1 MKSSSKIR
9 QSSIQKRGDTLES
22 IYKTE
27 EKIKYDGIISIATGA
42 SSKTKTWK
50 NKTIQ
55 WSELVE
61 KLSHT
66 TRTPETVAEYKK
78 LSKAEKGKIKDV
90 GGFVGGCLKNGR
102 RLKGNVQNRTLL
114 TLDLDYIQGDIWSS
128 IELLYDFSVV
138 MYSTHTH
145 TSDNQRLRL
154 VIPLSRPVLPDEYQA
169 IGRMVADDLG
179 IDQFDDT
186 TYEPERLMYWPS
198 TPTDGDY
205 VFKYQD
211 LPWLNPDDI
220 LSRYTFGWQD
230 ISYWPESSRVRAK
243 ISSAIKKQEDPLTK
257 KGIIGAFCRTYTI
270 TEVISEFLNEIYVP
284 GADETRYTYA
294 EGSTTG
300 GVVIYDDKF
309 SYSHHGTD
317 PASNTLCNAFDLVRI
332 HKFGELDDEAK
343 EDTPV
348 NRMPSFTK
356 MSEFAAD
363 DKKVIVTIGK
373 EKMQAAQEDFGVVE
387 DESDAEWVKELTYTE
402 QGKLKSTISNFLL
415 IIENEPLLK
424 GKIAYNE
431 FSNRAVVVGQL
442 PWRKKENKS
451 DWNDTDDSGLRE
463 FIEKY
468 YSISSTAKCAD
479 ALALSFEKHSF
490 HPIKD
495 YIDSLMWDGEER
507 IDKLFIDYLGAED
520 NNYVRTVTRKILV
533 AAVARAFNPGCKF
546 DNMPV
551 LSGPQGIGKSTII
564 KKLGQEWYSDSLTT
578 VSGKEAYEQLQGVW
592 ILEMGEMMATKKAD
606 IEATKHFL
614 SKTEDIYRVAYGRR
628 TSRFPRQCVFIG
640 TTNDREF
647 LRDKT
652 GNRRFWPIDVGMKER
667 SKSVFNDLNKYEI
680 DQIWAEAYE
689 LYKNNEPLYLNS
701 EEEKEAVKQQDSH
714 SEESAKAGL
723 IDEYLNKPITEEWY
737 SLSLN
742 DRRAYIQGGDFGEV
756 PEGNITRTKTCVMEI
771 WCELFNGDPKQLNP
785 LLSREINEI
794 LRGFS
799 DWELSGRLKFG
810 KCYGQQRAYIRKF

>member
-1 MKSSSKIR
+1 M
-9 QSSIQKRGDTLES
+9 ES

-27 EKIKYDGIISIATGA
+27 EKIKHDGSISIATGA

-50 NKTIQ
+50 NKTMQ

-145 TSDNQRLRL
+145 TADNQRLRL
-154 VIPLSRPVLPDEYQA
+154 IIPLSRPVLPDEYQA

-270 TEVISEFLNEIYVP
+270 TEAISEFLNEIYVS

-317 PASNTLCNAFDLVRI
+317 PASNILCNAFDLVRI

-343 EDTPV
+343 EDTPA
-348 NRMPSFTK
+348 NRLPSFSK

-373 EKMQAAQEDFGVVE
+373 EKMQAAQEDFGIIE

-402 QGKLKSTISNFLL
+402 QGKLRSTISNFLL

-468 YSISSTAKCAD
+468 YAISSTAKCAD

-652 GNRRFWPIDVGMKER
+652 GNRRFWPIDVGMQER

-701 EEEKEAVKQQDSH
+701 EEEKEAAKQQDSH

-723 IDEYLNKPITEEWY
+723 IDEYLNKPITEDWY

>member
-1 MKSSSKIR
+1 M
-9 QSSIQKRGDTLES
+9 ES

-27 EKIKYDGIISIATGA
+27 EKIKYDGTISIATGA

-50 NKTIQ
+50 NKTMQ

-145 TSDNQRLRL
+145 TADNQRLRL
-154 VIPLSRPVLPDEYQA
+154 IIPLSRPVLPDEYQA

-270 TEVISEFLNEIYVP
+270 TEAISEFLNEIYVS

-317 PASNTLCNAFDLVRI
+317 PASNILCNAFDLVRI

-343 EDTPV
+343 EDTPA
-348 NRMPSFTK
+348 NRLPSFSK

-373 EKMQAAQEDFGVVE
+373 EKMQAAQEDFGIIE

-402 QGKLKSTISNFLL
+402 QGKLRSTISNFLL

-468 YSISSTAKCAD
+468 YAISSTAKCAD

-652 GNRRFWPIDVGMKER
+652 GNRRFWPIDVGMQER

-701 EEEKEAVKQQDSH
+701 EEEKEAAKQQDSH

-723 IDEYLNKPITEEWY
+723 IDEYLNKPITEDWY

-799 DWELSGRLKFG
+799 NWELSGRLKFG

>member
-1 MKSSSKIR
+1 M
-9 QSSIQKRGDTLES
+9 ES

-27 EKIKYDGIISIATGA
+27 EKIKHDGSISIATGA

-50 NKTIQ
+50 NKTMQ

-145 TSDNQRLRL
+145 TADNQRLRL
-154 VIPLSRPVLPDEYQA
+154 IIPLSRPVLPDEYQA

-220 LSRYTFGWQD
+220 LSRYTFGWKD
-230 ISYWPESSRVRAK
+230 ISYWPESSRVRVK

-270 TEVISEFLNEIYVP
+270 TEAISEFLNEIYVS

-343 EDTPV
+343 EDTPA
-348 NRMPSFTK
+348 NRLPSFSK

-373 EKMQAAQEDFGVVE
+373 EKMQAAQEDFGIIE

-402 QGKLKSTISNFLL
+402 QGKLRSTISNFLL

-468 YSISSTAKCAD
+468 YAISSTAKCAD

-495 YIDSLMWDGEER
+495 YIDNLMWDGEER

-652 GNRRFWPIDVGMKER
+652 GNRRFWPIDVGMQER
-667 SKSVFNDLNKYEI
+667 NKSVFNDLNKYEI

-701 EEEKEAVKQQDSH
+701 EEEKEAAKQQDSH

-723 IDEYLNKPITEEWY
+723 IDEYLNKPITEDWY

-756 PEGNITRTKTCVMEI
+756 PEGNIIRTKTCVMEI

-799 DWELSGRLKFG
+799 NWELSGRLKFG